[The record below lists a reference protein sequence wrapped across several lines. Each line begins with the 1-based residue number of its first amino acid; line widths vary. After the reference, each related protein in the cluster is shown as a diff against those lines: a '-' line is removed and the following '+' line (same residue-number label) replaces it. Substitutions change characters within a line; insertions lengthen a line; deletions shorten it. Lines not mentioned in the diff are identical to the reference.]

1 MPVHNL
7 QHWADETDSSSVDE
21 SHTPTAWVRRTQ
33 YTPRVHLG
41 LHLKIQCTPRHKRR
55 LWGFRKI
62 KALNPIENAMG
73 FPEKF
78 HVLTV
83 N

>member
-1 MPVHNL
+1 MRGKHQPIVIGMSVHNL

-41 LHLKIQCTPRHKRR
+41 LHLKIQCTPDIRG
-55 LWGFRKI
+55 GFGVSGR
-62 KALNPIENAMG
+62 
-73 FPEKF
+73 
-78 HVLTV
+78 
-83 N
+83 